1 MSLVLQDKLVLSPE
15 TAEHLQEEI
24 DLLQAASD
32 CADVVATHA
41 DLDNYDTSTLTD
53 NAVIK
58 VLRDEDYDNAQTY
71 WRWSTSTETFTLEG
85 QLGPYVNTVSNAN
98 QVYVTNGSGDQ
109 AHYLLSVNAIGNS
122 FAYRNSN
129 AQVRVNLTPSD
140 DNDATSKKYV
150 DDQDALKQEKTKITT
165 ISTATP
171 TIALAD
177 NTIFNCTTSLT
188 SLAFTLP
195 TEDSVDFSCQVN
207 FTSGSTATTAPTTTS
222 GTIEWIGDNVNEANG
237 FVPRASCK
245 YTIIFYYDGTNYRGV
260 VQGISL

>member
-85 QLGPYVNTVSNAN
+85 QLGPYVNTVSDAN
-98 QVYVTNGSGDQ
+98 KVYGTDNSGNQ
-109 AHYLLSVNAIGNS
+109 TTYNINE
-122 FAYRNSN
+122 Y
-129 AQVRVNLTPSD
+129 
-140 DNDATSKKYV
+140 
-150 DDQDALKQEKTKITT
+150 QEKTKIETV
-165 ISTATP
+165 SSATP
-171 TIALAD
+171 TIVLTD
-177 NTIFNCTTSLT
+177 NTIFNCTTDLT

-195 TEDSVDFSCQVN
+195 TEDSIDFSCQVN

-222 GTIEWIGDNVNEANG
+222 GTIEWLGDNVNENTG

>member
-85 QLGPYVNTVSNAN
+85 QLGPYVNTVSDAN
-98 QVYVTNGSGDQ
+98 QVYGTDNSGNQ
-109 AHYLLSVNAIGNS
+109 ITYNINE
-122 FAYRNSN
+122 Y
-129 AQVRVNLTPSD
+129 
-140 DNDATSKKYV
+140 
-150 DDQDALKQEKTKITT
+150 QEKTKIETV
-165 ISTATP
+165 SSATP
-171 TIALAD
+171 TIVLVD
-177 NTIFNCTTSLT
+177 NTIFNCTTNLT

-222 GTIEWIGDNVNEANG
+222 GTIEWIGDNVNESNG
-237 FVPRASCK
+237 FVPRANCK
-245 YTIIFYYDGTNYRGV
+245 YTIVFYYDGTNYRGV